1 MREGGREGA
10 GERERERERIIYIYI
25 HMFLVEVHG
34 GQAIRGSCEVSA
46 FPLRSGNSR
55 VTLQPEPW
63 AF

>member
-1 MREGGREGA
+1 VSE
-10 GERERERERIIYIYI
+10 GERERERENYIYI

-55 VTLQPEPW
+55 VTFQPEPW